1 MIMESIFEVAK
12 YFLSLGR
19 MNHRK
24 LQKLCYYA
32 QAWSLAL
39 TGTRLMNARF
49 EAWAHGPVSP
59 ELWHRYKDWGG
70 LAISSYEGIPSF
82 NSDQTVSFLK
92 KIYQLYGDYSGDQLE
107 QLTHNEMPWINARG
121 DYPPGAICTNVI
133 DEDDMTYFYR
143 KLLH

>member
-1 MIMESIFEVAK
+1 MTGV
-12 YFLSLGR
+12 
-19 MNHRK
+19 
-24 LQKLCYYA
+24 QTC
-32 QAWSLAL
+32 AL
-39 TGTRLMNARF
+39 PI
-49 EAWAHGPVSP
+49 WAHGPVSP